1 MSRIKR
7 DRTPTIGIIGK
18 IKIGKKTRNAK
29 GKEVPT
35 SLDYFRF
42 TDPFGGRYATMAEE
56 QFGQPKQLQVTF
68 ASDDFNQNCI
78 ERMEL
83 RNSSGQLVAYT
94 DLETL
99 WTSQKDGF
107 EPIAKRRIE
116 AAGGM
121 KACMEA
127 LEKKYTKSNYEAKF
141 FECLYL
147 RVVLLGFRVIGQ
159 WEIYTK
165 AAKSSIKQIVDTY
178 DMVLQQAGRIAWI
191 PFTLSVQKVKA
202 NREIPGESYKRSY
215 SVISLHPDLSV
226 EMQETLLQFGN
237 DIKGLVTVDKINGLT
252 NQTNAKKPKELPVN
266 SEYAEYEEVN

>member
-7 DRTPTIGIIGK
+7 DKTPTIGIIGK
-18 IKIGKKTRNAK
+18 IKIGKKTDK
-29 GKEVPT
+29 GRPI

-42 TDPFGGRYATMAEE
+42 TDPFGGRYSKMAE
-56 QFGQPKQLQVTF
+56 QQYGQPKQLQVTF

-83 RNSSGQLVAYT
+83 RNNGGQLVAYT

-107 EPIAKRRIE
+107 EPISKERIKK
-116 AAGGM
+116 AGGI
-121 KACMEA
+121 KPCMEA
-127 LEKKYTKSNYEAKF
+127 LEKKYTKSNYDAKF

-147 RVVLLGFRVIGQ
+147 RVVLLGFPVIGQ

-226 EMQETLLQFGN
+226 EMQEALLQFGD
-237 DIKGLVTVDKINGLT
+237 DIKGLVTADKIKVLT
-252 NQTNAKKPKELPVN
+252 GGNNTESPKELTVK
-266 SEYAEYEEVN
+266 SEYSEYEEVN